1 MYLCFHQ
8 NLLNQL
14 IMTFSSAACAT
25 VPFTTK
31 VPVHVSVC
39 TLVSIALGL
48 ILKGRILESSD
59 EHIIF
64 ATHTEFLSVEVI

>member
-1 MYLCFHQ
+1 
-8 NLLNQL
+8 
-14 IMTFSSAACAT
+14 MTLSSAACAT
-25 VPFTTK
+25 ATFTAK

-39 TLVSIALGL
+39 TLVSLALGL

-64 ATHTEFLSVEVI
+64 ATHSEFLFVEVI

>member
-1 MYLCFHQ
+1 
-8 NLLNQL
+8 
-14 IMTFSSAACAT
+14 MTFSSAVCAT
-25 VPFTTK
+25 ATFTRK
-31 VPVHVSVC
+31 ALVHLSVC

-48 ILKGRILESSD
+48 ILKNRILELNN